1 MPPLAKTYMILGKSR
16 AGERRTPRRGFKDE
30 AFNSLQLNYTVVPT
44 VNVNKDLGFQ
54 LGISLN

>member
-30 AFNSLQLNYTVVPT
+30 AFNSLQLNYTVVP
-44 VNVNKDLGFQ
+44 
-54 LGISLN
+54 ISKRKQGPRLSTWDFT